1 MTTDK
6 SDAAPQWGPKMSALP
21 NDRWRAFVVALYDD
35 DAPLGGKGS
44 GRRGS
49 PGLLN
54 WAVDQAGFKCKDQKT
69 RSVTAQRLATDPRT
83 VAACAEYGQAK
94 LRVGLSPMAY
104 QAVKNMLGNPRARHH
119 DKAIAAVLNRSDP
132 IETTHNLRVEQT
144 YVPPTP
150 EMTAAVLERIAELAR
165 QAGLP
170 QLPAPVVE
178 DAEFSEVK
186 PAEDA

>member
-104 QAVKNMLGNPRARHH
+104 QAVKNMLGNRGPDTTIRQSRPCS
-119 DKAIAAVLNRSDP
+119 IAAIQSRRRTTFGLNRPMS
-132 IETTHNLRVEQT
+132 R
-144 YVPPTP
+144 
-150 EMTAAVLERIAELAR
+150 RR
-165 QAGLP
+165 RR
-170 QLPAPVVE
+170 
-178 DAEFSEVK
+178 
-186 PAEDA
+186 